1 MAVSDATANV
11 TYAPW
16 DTADARLRLRQQI
29 SLGAGAADANGA
41 PVFEPRDVASSP
53 LVSNDK
59 VVATNQ
65 LAFLRTA
72 SSTGA
77 AVATTATA
85 IGLVPVQQNF
95 HAWSPNNF
103 AVLASTAPASAGLR
117 RDLSLDPTLLGPAY
131 VTWADYTS
139 YMEPPVPAAPSA
151 SATPATPTIPPT
163 PSPDYSSTNPVRRR
177 YVMQAPP
184 QSSPGEVARTVAPVL
199 NYFLLSF
206 SIRTVNGATGAGNQ
220 MEARAR
226 WMFSLWN
233 PYAAALVPEDLRL
246 EVTGLP
252 TVQIENDTPITSFPP
267 VPRPPI
273 PSIDLQFLFGSPALA
288 KPPLNFPPLNI
299 RLPWDSKPLT
309 GGSRIFLWGYLFVMV
324 IELALTKTR
333 SAWAILFF
341 TLIAYGCLFEKRYLL
356 YSIVLVATA
365 MLITP
370 IQDRLLNLTD
380 TKIFWNYGFATN
392 SYEWR
397 QILWESAWNWMSPS
411 NMVFGSGLGS
421 FLKLSPIFFPLS
433 GGAEFGA
440 HNVYLQLLFE
450 EGVIGVAS
458 FVWLF
463 AGLLLV
469 IYRDAITEKRAVF
482 IVLALLTQYLVA
494 GYSDNMLDYLSFNW
508 NFWFLCGTAYS
519 VASIN
524 HSLEATKSISTTYTR
539 FRIKLHGG

>member
-1 MAVSDATANV
+1 MAVSLGNWSGSGSGRILLLPISIAGLLLLAINKELCLLLLILTRAPIDPLLETIKMGPIGGGAFLNALVILIAAACLSEQAKETRWSSFAIWCPLLFVMIISAGRASEPLYGIRGFLSFLTNFAVFLAPSFLPRCRYDLHYSIKAIILSSIIPV
-11 TYAPW
+11 TYAFFDLYQGGYSNPEAERISS
-16 DTADARLRLRQQI
+16 TFPHPNIFAFYLALII
-29 SLGAGAADANGA
+29 SL
-41 PVFEPRDVASSP
+41 
-53 LVSNDK
+53 
-59 VVATNQ
+59 
-65 LAFLRTA
+65 AF
-72 SSTGA
+72 
-77 AVATTATA
+77 
-85 IGLVPVQQNF
+85 F
-95 HAWSPNNF
+95 
-103 AVLASTAPASAGLR
+103 
-117 RDLSLDPTLLGPAY
+117 TLKK
-131 VTWADYTS
+131 
-139 YMEPPVPAAPSA
+139 
-151 SATPATPTIPPT
+151 
-163 PSPDYSSTNPVRRR
+163 N
-177 YVMQAPP
+177 
-184 QSSPGEVARTVAPVL
+184 
-199 NYFLLSF
+199 
-206 SIRTVNGATGAGNQ
+206 
-220 MEARAR
+220 
-226 WMFSLWN
+226 
-233 PYAAALVPEDLRL
+233 
-246 EVTGLP
+246 
-252 TVQIENDTPITSFPP
+252 
-267 VPRPPI
+267 
-273 PSIDLQFLFGSPALA
+273 
-288 KPPLNFPPLNI
+288 
-299 RLPWDSKPLT
+299 SKPLT
-309 GGSRIFLWGYLFVMV
+309 GPSRVFLWGYLFVMV

-341 TLIAYGCLFEKRYLL
+341 TLIAYGCLFQKRYLL

-380 TKIFWNYGFATN
+380 AKVFWNYGFATN